1 MQLWCEQT
9 QFGQLFF
16 ECQCRWVMLI
26 LNDNVLD
33 LWDVFHPHSNIK
45 QIIEQESK
53 SCLGYAIASRW
64 DELNLNFFFSFMM
77 KKKTSLRRLARYEYA
92 IDCCVYI
99 HAQHWSA
106 RSDLDGVHA
115 TVWCIHEKIYKLPL
129 RLVLQPYNT
138 RYILFIDNFNCMNKR
153 AQYRLHLK
161 LLRQV
166 T

>member
-45 QIIEQESK
+45 QIIDKESK

-64 DELNLNFFFSFMM
+64 DELNLNFFFQFSWWR
-77 KKKTSLRRLARYEYA
+77 KKLLFDGWLDMSMLYILS
-92 IDCCVYI
+92 VYPCSTLVSSV
-99 HAQHWSA
+99 WSRWCA
-106 RSDLDGVHA
+106 CD
-115 TVWCIHEKIYKLPL
+115 VWCIHEKIYKLPL

-153 AQYRLHLK
+153 AQYRLHSK
-161 LLRQV
+161 LLRQL